1 MKKSSF
7 ILLISMALMVA
18 GSAFAGKSEKTGAKY
33 PALYEGGTASLKPN
47 HGVKALVGTD
57 QIVFVQHG
65 RQVSIPLQ
73 SISGISCATNV
84 RRRFGAS
91 VLGLV
96 PLMDLEKV
104 ETHYVAVS
112 WTDSTLPG
120 TGKAE
125 VLFKLGAGEYR
136 DFVATLERLTGKQ
149 AVDTGK
155 TPAVVH
161 YGL

>member
-1 MKKSSF
+1 MTLTAS
-7 ILLISMALMVA
+7 
-18 GSAFAGKSEKTGAKY
+18 GSALAGQQEKGGTKY
-33 PALYEGGTASLKPN
+33 PAQYEGGSASLKQN

-65 RQVSIPLQ
+65 RSISIPVQ

-84 RRRFGAS
+84 HRRFGAA

-96 PLMDLEKV
+96 PLMDLDKT
-104 ETHYVAVS
+104 ETHYVGVA
-112 WTDSTLPG
+112 WTDSTRPG
-120 TGKAE
+120 TGTAE
-125 VLFKLGAGEYR
+125 ALFKLSAGEYR
-136 DFVATLERLTGKQ
+136 GFVATLERLTGKQ
-149 AVDTGK
+149 AIDTAK